1 MKTKEELNALK
12 EEVENLNRKLH
23 ELTDEEHAQV
33 FGGGKMPMTRKTC
46 PSGHAQDVDYF
57 QWMNNYQLWCKGC
70 QAYIS
75 GSQWT

>member
-1 MKTKEELNALK
+1 MANEQFNNFCHAADMAVSDEEL
-12 EEVENLNRKLH
+12 E
-23 ELTDEEHAQV
+23 QV
-33 FGGGKMPMTRKTC
+33 SGGGKMPMTSKTC
-46 PSGHAQDVDYF
+46 PSGHKQDVDYF

>member
-1 MKTKEELNALK
+1 MKTADELK
-12 EEVENLNRKLH
+12 ELKQEAETLNKKPH
-23 ELTDEEHAQV
+23 ELTDEELAQV
-33 FGGGKMPMTRKTC
+33 SGGGKMPTTVKTC
-46 PSGHAQDVDYF
+46 PSGHTQEVDYF